1 MTPIHSSNKK
11 FFREFQVRDDE
22 PYIAREYLYACDAP
36 ADQNFK
42 DTPRYKP
49 QDQDNEGA
57 NPGVN
62 QGK

>member
-1 MTPIHSSNKK
+1 V
-11 FFREFQVRDDE
+11 FCREFQVRDDE
-22 PYIAREYLYACDAP
+22 TYIAKEHLYACNMP

-49 QDQDNEGA
+49 QDQDNEGT
-57 NPGVN
+57 NPAVS